1 MIKIGIYKITNIQ
14 NNNCY
19 IGQSRNIYKRWNTHK
34 NTAFREDLKEYE
46 YPLYRAIRKYG
57 LENFT
62 FEIIEECLI
71 EELND
76 KEIEWIK
83 KLKPEYN
90 QTVGG
95 ELRRQSVKS
104 KLSAEDVDKIQ
115 ELLKTTNITIKD
127 LASQYNV
134 HRDTIRDIN
143 VGRSWRTDGI
153 KYPIRISKFDASR
166 HVSKKCIDCGIE
178 IYKTSTRCVKCENEF
193 RKNKSI
199 KELPVTREELK
210 DLIRNRTF
218 TDIGLMFNIS
228 ANGIKKWCIKL
239 NLPSKKKD
247 IKTYSDEEWVL
258 I

>member
-19 IGQSRNIYKRWNTHK
+19 IGQSRNIYKRWNAHK

-57 LENFT
+57 LENFI

-95 ELRRQSVKS
+95 ELRRQSVKG

-166 HVSKKCIDCGIE
+166 HVSKKCIDCGME

-199 KELPVTREELK
+199 KELPITREELK
-210 DLIRNRTF
+210 QLIRTKPF
-218 TDIGLMFNIS
+218 TQIGIQFQIS
-228 ANGIKKWCIKL
+228 DNGIRKWCDKF
-239 NLPSKKKD
+239 NLPRT
-247 IKTYSDEEWVL
+247 KTEINKYSDEEWQS